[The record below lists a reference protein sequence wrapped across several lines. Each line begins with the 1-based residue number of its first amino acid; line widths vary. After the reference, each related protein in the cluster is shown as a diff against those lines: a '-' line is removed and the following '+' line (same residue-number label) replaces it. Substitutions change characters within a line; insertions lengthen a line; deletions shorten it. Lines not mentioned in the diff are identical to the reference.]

1 MQTIKLNKLQPTI
14 LSIAIACGVILV
26 VTPSYPSTVPQTINL
41 NGFTF
46 RPIAHS
52 RTPIPNGKGSF
63 TKFEAPIISGG
74 NVAFVGRGKEQ
85 EGIYLFTNNTLKRV
99 VDRNTAIPG
108 GRSRFRYV
116 SATVPAINQQTIVF
130 QGKDGRP
137 LADPNVESGLYIYR
151 NGKLQRLVDRK
162 TPIPGDGRF
171 EDVGEPV
178 IVGNSVAFVGSNVG
192 VLGNAPRNTTTLFTG
207 VYLHNGTSIR
217 PIINLRGSAKKSLPH
232 MFSTNLFQGLRS
244 SGTNI
249 LFVGMGETGK
259 YYLYSNNRLQTLP
272 MLLKLNANPGSLNL
286 SGTNVI
292 FESTYTITQQP
303 LLAYQIYIYN
313 RGSVK
318 KVVNTTQR
326 LPGGS
331 GTFQSFVNFSM
342 SGANLVFNASGTND
356 QYGTYAY
363 WNGKLIKVLAKGD
376 KINGKTVRSAALQN
390 QHSIDGKTIALLVV
404 FTDESQSIYTATR
417 K

>member
-1 MQTIKLNKLQPTI
+1 MLKTKLDKIQPTI
-14 LSIAIACGVILV
+14 FLIAIACGVSLV
-26 VTPSYPSTVPQTINL
+26 VTPSYPSSAQQTINL

-46 RPIAHS
+46 RPIAHT
-52 RTPIPNGKGSF
+52 RTPIPNGKGGF

-74 NVAFVGRGKEQ
+74 NIAFVGRGEEQ

-99 VDRNTAIPG
+99 VDRNTTIPG

-116 SATVPAINQQTIVF
+116 SATVPAISQQTIVF
-130 QGKDGRP
+130 RGKDGRP
-137 LADPNVESGLYIYR
+137 LADPNVEIGLYIYR

-162 TPIPGDGRF
+162 TPIPGGGNF

-178 IVGNSVAFVGSNVG
+178 IVGNSIAFVGSNVG
-192 VLGNAPRNTTTLFTG
+192 VLGNAPQNTTTLVAG

-217 PIINLRGSAKKSLPH
+217 PIINLQGSAKKSLPH
-232 MFSTNLFQGLRS
+232 MFSTNLFQTLRS

-249 LFVGMGETGK
+249 VFVGMGETGK

-272 MLLKLNANPGSLNL
+272 MLLKLNANPASLAL
-286 SGTNVI
+286 SGTNVA
-292 FESTYTITQQP
+292 FDSTYAIPQQP
-303 LLAYQIYIYN
+303 LLAYQIYIYK
-313 RGSVK
+313 RGNVK

-326 LPGGS
+326 LPSGS
-331 GTFQSFVNFSM
+331 GNFQSFANLCM
-342 SGANLVFNASGTND
+342 SGSNIVFNAAGAND
-356 QYGTYAY
+356 QYGAYAY

-376 KINGKTVRSAALQN
+376 KINGKTVRSAVLQN
-390 QHSIDGKTIALLVV
+390 QQSFDGKTIALLVV